1 MADIFIRAVKCRGVF
16 LSKNI
21 PAVLE
26 EDVAAA
32 AGLIDFATVQT
43 LETNL
48 ACARNLSPTTMYKTM
63 CFDQITLVV

>member
-1 MADIFIRAVKCRGVF
+1 MAEIFILTVKCKGVF

-21 PAVLE
+21 PVVLE
-26 EDVAAA
+26 EDVAVA

-48 ACARNLSPTTMYKTM
+48 VCARNLSPTTMYKTM
-63 CFDQITLVV
+63 CFD